1 MMKRQFLMVSAIA
14 VLLFATGCRWETT
27 KTALKKG
34 DVLKSSIDS
43 FEKNRQKLSDKVISS
58 LEEAGQEL
66 ASENPDLPKA
76 SKDFEKEWTSI
87 QNRYSKLK
95 EDFEKV
101 GLSSEEYFQQLDDLS
116 NEIQNENLKQ
126 EELAKN
132 QELRKTWNTTYQ
144 KAASSVGR
152 IDEVLQSG
160 NDFHRVLVAS
170 SIRQKLEQN
179 VDELNKI
186 AAQAKEL
193 LADLE
198 VFTEEGRKLVEG

>member
-1 MMKRQFLMVSAIA
+1 MRRSQLFTWTIACLLLVSA
-14 VLLFATGCRWETT
+14 CKWETT

-34 DVLKSSIDS
+34 DVLKSSLES
-43 FEKNRQKLSDKVISS
+43 FEKNRQKLSDKVITS
-58 LEEAGQEL
+58 LEDAEKEL
-66 ASENPDLPKA
+66 TSENPDLPKA

-87 QNRYSKLK
+87 QGRYGKLK
-95 EDFEKV
+95 DDFAKV
-101 GLSSEEYFQQLDDLS
+101 GASSEAYFLQLDQLSSEIN
-116 NEIQNENLKQ
+116 NESLRN

-132 QELRKTWNTTYQ
+132 QDLRKTWDATYQ
-144 KAASSVGR
+144 KAGIS
-152 IDEVLQSG
+152 IQKIETVLESG

-179 VDELNKI
+179 VVELERI
-186 AAQAKEL
+186 ASQAKEL